1 MTRSKF
7 HLTRKSLTK
16 HFRQKI
22 LRKFLW
28 LISYLPNL
36 RNIRKTIF
44 STQWPNTRKS
54 GVTRGIETR
63 KNGESIGPEEQ
74 VEGEALNL
82 TTTIEMTTG
91 ETIEMTTGETTEM
104 TTGDKTGETTEMTT
118 GDKTGETTGT
128 IITIETTTKR
138 TETIRKRMCETKT
151 NKARTAITVDHK
163 YPTSSHIQIPNHPIS
178 KSPAFSPSSCRH
190 RP

>member
-104 TTGDKTGETTEMTT
+104 TI

-138 TETIRKRMCETKT
+138 AETIRKRMCETKT